1 MNLIPATFLLVTGTS
16 EDGGEEISEEKQKI
30 IRTVFNNQSNKEGKF
45 LKFILGSR
53 VMSEGVTLEN
63 VKEVHIFDVHYNL
76 GRVEQVIGR
85 AIRMCKHQ
93 SVITKDNFFPQVNVY
108 RYVVSLNSE
117 NKLSSDEILYKKAE
131 QKYLLVKKT
140 ERVIKEASFD
150 CPLLLNGN
158 KFPEE
163 IEKYKDCVEPTEEN
177 VRKGKKYVQLY
188 VIFKLVT
195 INVTIKNWINITRM
209 VPIRI

>member
-1 MNLIPATFLLVTGTS
+1 
-16 EDGGEEISEEKQKI
+16 
-30 IRTVFNNQSNKEGKF
+30 
-45 LKFILGSR
+45 
-53 VMSEGVTLEN
+53 MSEGVTLEN
-63 VKEVHIFDVHYNL
+63 VKEVHILDVHYNL

-108 RYVVSLNSE
+108 RYVVSLNSKD
-117 NKLSSDEILYKKAE
+117 KLSSDEILYKKAE

-163 IEKYKDCVEPTEEN
+163 IEKYKNCVEPTEEN
-177 VRKGKKYVQLY
+177 VRKGKKICPAICDFQTCDYKCDDK
-188 VIFKLVT
+188 KLDKYYKEWY
-195 INVTIKNWINITRM
+195 I
-209 VPIRI
+209 